1 MKKEK
6 EEKEEE
12 VIRWYLSLHSIQTLY
27 KMLRWKLNT
36 VYVDLDDTDSVRD
49 IIIRESDVT

>member
-1 MKKEK
+1 
-6 EEKEEE
+6 
-12 VIRWYLSLHSIQTLY
+12 
-27 KMLRWKLNT
+27 MLRWKLNT